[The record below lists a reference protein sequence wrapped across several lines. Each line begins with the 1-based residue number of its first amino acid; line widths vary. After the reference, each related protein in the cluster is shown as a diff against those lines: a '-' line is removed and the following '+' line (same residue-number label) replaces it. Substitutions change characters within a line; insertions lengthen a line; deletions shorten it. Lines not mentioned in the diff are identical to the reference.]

1 MATAPIILQKNDLMG
16 CKWRAAEMYNKYLR
30 RLYEIN
36 LLIRRELKTPP
47 AGRKRFN
54 HRQKECGQEREME
67 MKMKRSLGVKIGE
80 RKRAGAI

>member
-1 MATAPIILQKNDLMG
+1 
-16 CKWRAAEMYNKYLR
+16 MYNKYLR

-36 LLIRRELKTPP
+36 LLIRGELKTPP